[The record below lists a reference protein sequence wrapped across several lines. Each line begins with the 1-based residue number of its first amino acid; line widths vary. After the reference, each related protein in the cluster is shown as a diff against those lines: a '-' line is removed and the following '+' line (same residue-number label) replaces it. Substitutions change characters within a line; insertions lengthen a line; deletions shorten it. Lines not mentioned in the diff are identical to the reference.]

1 MDWRLLQLSWSTPG
15 AAAQHPGPA
24 GPAHL
29 LWQAEARHMLAFA
42 LVADE
47 PDFLMQFFD
56 QGQLVTSI
64 QLL

>member
-1 MDWRLLQLSWSTPG
+1 
-15 AAAQHPGPA
+15 
-24 GPAHL
+24 
-29 LWQAEARHMLAFA
+29 MLAFA